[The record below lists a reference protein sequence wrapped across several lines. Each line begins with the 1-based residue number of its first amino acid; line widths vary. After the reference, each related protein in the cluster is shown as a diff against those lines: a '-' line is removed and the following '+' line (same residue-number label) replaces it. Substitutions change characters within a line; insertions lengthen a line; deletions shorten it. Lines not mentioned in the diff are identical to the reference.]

1 MKLREPEPLGVLDHH
16 RGGVRYIDPNLNH
29 RRRDEERNLSSLEGL
44 HDGVFL
50 LLWQFPM
57 HKAYRHAGQG

>member
-1 MKLREPEPLGVLDHH
+1 MN
-16 RGGVRYIDPNLNH
+16 PNLNH